1 MLCIILLKPFKCL
14 WEENPLYQNDS
25 LVVYTFLCSD
35 WSASYVDF
43 AINIILHY
51 LQQGLVWAKQ
61 ITYSAPPYPK
71 PISAVKSPE

>member
-51 LQQGLVWAKQ
+51 LQQGLV
-61 ITYSAPPYPK
+61 
-71 PISAVKSPE
+71 